1 MFQSYSPTTRWD
13 DLGQPGDMAEIHDIS
28 IPAQSHQRLRAP
40 SQEQLTKTGPDT
52 SQPRSPAQRT
62 RTPPRKEPHRP
73 GAQGCNAE
81 DDNDPELPKEV
92 ERLQTALAETEL
104 KETQKPRPA
113 QEARATTHKLVQQRQ
128 DLEHELDPQ
137 SCNTLIDCSMT
148 ERGGHTPQASP
159 DQSAHFSQCTRAEKG
174 GWKSPPSTTS
184 LTIYKTLTF
193 HLLSPTGAHDTDT
206 QQDRPRRA
214 CATTTGSER
223 VFCGTY
229 NEPVTEEDASF
240 KKLSLQKTRQSP

>member
-1 MFQSYSPTTRWD
+1 MCCVPLVHSEASMFQSYSPTTRWD

-92 ERLQTALAETEL
+92 ERLQTALSNFLHRLKKNSQRKEL
-104 KETQKPRPA
+104 KRIQRET
-113 QEARATTHKLVQQRQ
+113 
-128 DLEHELDPQ
+128 
-137 SCNTLIDCSMT
+137 
-148 ERGGHTPQASP
+148 
-159 DQSAHFSQCTRAEKG
+159 
-174 GWKSPPSTTS
+174 
-184 LTIYKTLTF
+184 
-193 HLLSPTGAHDTDT
+193 PT
-206 QQDRPRRA
+206 
-214 CATTTGSER
+214 
-223 VFCGTY
+223 
-229 NEPVTEEDASF
+229 
-240 KKLSLQKTRQSP
+240 K

>member
-81 DDNDPELPKEV
+81 DDNP
-92 ERLQTALAETEL
+92 
-104 KETQKPRPA
+104 
-113 QEARATTHKLVQQRQ
+113 RATEGSGKTSNC
-128 DLEHELDPQ
+128 P
-137 SCNTLIDCSMT
+137 
-148 ERGGHTPQASP
+148 
-159 DQSAHFSQCTRAEKG
+159 SAHFSQCTRAEKG

-184 LTIYKTLTF
+184 LTIYKIVTF
-193 HLLSPTGAHDTDT
+193 HLLSPTGEHDTDT

-214 CATTTGSER
+214 CTITTGSER

-240 KKLSLQKTRQSP
+240 KKLSLQNPSVTIVLSAPHHAHSTRREGPQ

>member
-81 DDNDPELPKEV
+81 DDDPELPKEV
-92 ERLQTALAETEL
+92 ERLQTALSNFLHRLKKNSQRKEL
-104 KETQKPRPA
+104 KRIQRETP
-113 QEARATTHKLVQQRQ
+113 T
-128 DLEHELDPQ
+128 
-137 SCNTLIDCSMT
+137 N
-148 ERGGHTPQASP
+148 
-159 DQSAHFSQCTRAEKG
+159 QCTRAEKG

-184 LTIYKTLTF
+184 LTIYKMVTF
-193 HLLSPTGAHDTDT
+193 HLLSPTGEHDTDT

-214 CATTTGSER
+214 CTITTGPER

-240 KKLSLQKTRQSP
+240 KKLSLQNPSVTIVLSAPHHAHSTRREGPQ

>member
-1 MFQSYSPTTRWD
+1 EASMFQSYSPTTRWD

-92 ERLQTALAETEL
+92 ERLQTALSNFLHRL
-104 KETQKPRPA
+104 KKNTTA
-113 QEARATTHKLVQQRQ
+113 CARGPCDH
-128 DLEHELDPQ
+128 
-137 SCNTLIDCSMT
+137 
-148 ERGGHTPQASP
+148 PQASP

-184 LTIYKTLTF
+184 LTIYKTVTF
-193 HLLSPTGAHDTDT
+193 HLLSPTGEHDTDT

-214 CATTTGSER
+214 CTITTGSER

-229 NEPVTEEDASF
+229 NEHVTEEDASF
-240 KKLSLQKTRQSP
+240 KKLSLQKPVSHHSSLGPTPCPLNEA

>member
-92 ERLQTALAETEL
+92 ERLQTALSNFLHRLKKNSQRKEL
-104 KETQKPRPA
+104 KRIQRETPTKLQHDWKG
-113 QEARATTHKLVQQRQ
+113 EDTHHKL
-128 DLEHELDPQ
+128 PPT
-137 SCNTLIDCSMT
+137 NIDFSPAVSNRC
-148 ERGGHTPQASP
+148 TP
-159 DQSAHFSQCTRAEKG
+159 
-174 GWKSPPSTTS
+174 
-184 LTIYKTLTF
+184 
-193 HLLSPTGAHDTDT
+193 DTDT

-240 KKLSLQKTRQSP
+240 KKLSLQKPVSHHSSLGPTPCPLNEA

>member
-1 MFQSYSPTTRWD
+1 
-13 DLGQPGDMAEIHDIS
+13 MAEIHDIS

-92 ERLQTALAETEL
+92 ERLQTALANFLHRLKKNKLQHSDRLQHDWKGEDTHHKLPLTSLHISANAQEL
-104 KETQKPRPA
+104 K
-113 QEARATTHKLVQQRQ
+113 
-128 DLEHELDPQ
+128 
-137 SCNTLIDCSMT
+137 
-148 ERGGHTPQASP
+148 
-159 DQSAHFSQCTRAEKG
+159 KG

-184 LTIYKTLTF
+184 LTIYKTVTF
-193 HLLSPTGAHDTDT
+193 HLLSPTGEHDTDT
-206 QQDRPRRA
+206 QQDRPRGA
-214 CATTTGSER
+214 CTITTGSER

-240 KKLSLQKTRQSP
+240 KKLSLQKPVSHHSSLGPTPCPLNEA